1 MSHPLQLHKLSSLSL
16 DESIYHWIENYLS
29 GRKQCV
35 VINGASSDLVDVTS
49 GVPQGSVL
57 GPLLFL
63 VFIND
68 ISSTINSPIRLFAD
82 DCVLYSRVDSVGDSA
97 FLQSDLDKISDWC
110 RIWELGLNVE
120 KCVQVIFGRKRNPV
134 PSCYFIDDHR
144 LSNNTDVK
152 YLGITLSSTLSFNVH
167 VTETAK
173 KASRTLN
180 LFIRSLRGAPQKLK
194 ETAYCCLVRPTL
206 EYACVLW
213 DPHQKYL
220 ADKLEKLQNRAARFV
235 TGNYSR
241 NNSVTVTKN
250 GLGWET
256 LLSRRKDFRLRF
268 LLAIFND
275 MTGIDKS
282 NYIEL
287 PNYISNRVDHTR
299 KIREISCRTDYK
311 KFSFFPRTSLFEI
324 YAVLH
329 RN

>member
-1 MSHPLQLHKLSSLSL
+1 MQ
-16 DESIYHWIENYLS
+16 
-29 GRKQCV
+29 
-35 VINGASSDLVDVTS
+35 VT
-49 GVPQGSVL
+49 
-57 GPLLFL
+57 
-63 VFIND
+63 
-68 ISSTINSPIRLFAD
+68 
-82 DCVLYSRVDSVGDSA
+82 
-97 FLQSDLDKISDWC
+97 
-110 RIWELGLNVE
+110 
-120 KCVQVIFGRKRNPV
+120 FGRKRNPV

-152 YLGITLSSTLSFNVH
+152 YLGITLSNTLSFNVH

-180 LFIRSLRGAPQKLK
+180 FLIRNLRGAPQKLK

-299 KIREISCRTDYK
+299 KRREIY
-311 KFSFFPRTSLFEI
+311 
-324 YAVLH
+324 
-329 RN
+329 